1 MKHRLKHPRCLAKF
15 LLHSFHTTS
24 RWSQTIGEI
33 ANHRPIH
40 ILPSQQTRFISETI
54 LRSLMPTAYPLERIR
69 STTKVR
75 KEMVARFPPCF
86 STKGSPKVSLK
97 ALRFRKGEN
106 EYAPD
111 L

>member
-40 ILPSQQTRFISETI
+40 IPSSQQTRFISETI
-54 LRSLMPTAYPLERIR
+54 LRNLMPTAYPLERIR
-69 STTKVR
+69 STFKVR
-75 KEMVARFPPCF
+75 KEGDGSTF
-86 STKGSPKVSLK
+86 STVLLHQRFSKGV
-97 ALRFRKGEN
+97 A
-106 EYAPD
+106 
-111 L
+111 